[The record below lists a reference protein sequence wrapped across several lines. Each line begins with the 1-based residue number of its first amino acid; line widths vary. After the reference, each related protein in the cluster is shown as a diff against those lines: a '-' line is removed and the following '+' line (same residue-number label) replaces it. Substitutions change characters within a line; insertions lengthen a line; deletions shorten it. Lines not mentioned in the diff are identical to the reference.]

1 MTHQD
6 KVTTA
11 EKVVAVFKHMVMS
24 PESEWHKVAPDVPT
38 TEEGMVYAIIE
49 EYGFDLLEAI
59 AIVKRVEVV

>member
-1 MTHQD
+1 MTHQE
-6 KVTTA
+6 KVTIA
-11 EKVVAVFKHMVMS
+11 EQVVAVFKWMIMS